1 MKQRSARILVRR
13 EQYYGS
19 FELVV
24 SVDPGG
30 QIRNIGRF
38 RLEPS
43 SDLHYDTSVP
53 STSPVI
59 VENPQEET
67 RWYWKY
73 FLGNE
78 HQNFAGIDP
87 ATKSP
92 FFMSILVEEEL
103 EGNRM
108 CRAILWTSEGPRR
121 LCVPTFTGS
130 NKAVTAKSILQQF
143 PGMSEFNRSLKE
155 IVNAKLQKELI
166 VLEDQEGGVNCKFGV
181 IYALG
186 NQVSDTQMLSNE
198 HGDASFAQF
207 IKLLGQR
214 IELQNWGSYRGGLD
228 TTTNSTGRE
237 SVYTVF
243 AGHEIMFHVSTM
255 LPYSKDNVQ
264 QIERKRHV
272 GNDIVNIV
280 FESGGNPESP
290 NFSPT
295 MMKSHFTRWYP

>member
-1 MKQRSARILVRR
+1 MNYFTYSFERDDACSSPTEMKQRDSHMSVRR

-30 QIRNIGRF
+30 QIQNIGRF

-43 SDLHYDTSVP
+43 ADLHYDCSVP

-87 ATKSP
+87 STKSP
-92 FFMSILVEEEL
+92 FFMSILVEDET

-121 LCVPTFTGS
+121 LCFPASSGS
-130 NKAVTAKSILQQF
+130 SRTLTAKSILQQF
-143 PGMSEFNRSLKE
+143 HGMSEFNRSLKE
-155 IVNAKLQKELI
+155 IESAKLQKELVI
-166 VLEDQEGGVNCKFGV
+166 LEDQEGGVNCKFGV
-181 IYALG
+181 VYSLG
-186 NQVSDTQMLSNE
+186 NQVSDTQMLSNAANFHSFDFHPPYHTMIYDFISFCTLIAE
-198 HGDASFAQF
+198 HGDESFAQF
-207 IKLLGQR
+207 VKLLGQR
-214 IELQNWGSYRGGLD
+214 IELQDWGSYRGGLD
-228 TTTNSTGRE
+228 TTS
-237 SVYTVF
+237 Y
-243 AGHEIMFHVSTM
+243 
-255 LPYSKDNVQ
+255 Y
-264 QIERKRHV
+264 
-272 GNDIVNIV
+272 
-280 FESGGNPESP
+280 
-290 NFSPT
+290 
-295 MMKSHFTRWYP
+295 YY